1 MMILKKHAVIL
12 MLCLCL
18 FGVRASAEPLANGES
33 PHVGSNI
40 DGVLCRLEEKMSD
53 MQTLQTGFV
62 QEKKLAVFD
71 QTLVLEGTIFL
82 QKPARFAWHVKKPMR
97 YSLVMK
103 ENTVRQWDEDTQQV
117 QQISLSKNPA
127 FQAVIEQMR
136 QWFSGTYTS
145 LLAEYDI
152 KLLKQRPVSLRFV
165 PRKTTVASNVI
176 NNVTVVF
183 RDDERYIHQICIEEK
198 SGDST
203 LLIFVDTLL
212 NIPVGAEAW
221 EVKPRVQ

>member
-1 MMILKKHAVIL
+1 MRLKKNALWL

-18 FGVRASAEPLANGES
+18 FGMHAHAEWSATENSQQAA
-33 PHVGSNI
+33 SNI
-40 DGVLCRLEEKMSD
+40 DEVLGRLERKMSG
-53 MQTLQTGFV
+53 MRTLQTGFI

-82 QKPARFAWHVKKPMR
+82 QKPALFAWHVKKPMR

-103 ENTVRQWDEDTQQV
+103 DDMVRQWDEDTRRV
-117 QQISLSKNPA
+117 QQIPLSKNPG
-127 FQAVIEQMR
+127 FQAVVGQMR

-145 LLAEYDI
+145 LLGEYDVMI
-152 KLLKQRPVSLRFV
+152 LKQRPVSLRFI
-165 PRKTTVASNVI
+165 PRKATVASNVI
-176 NNVTVVF
+176 DSVTVVF
-183 RDDERYIHQICIEEK
+183 RKDERYIHQICIEEK

-203 LLIFVDTLL
+203 LLTFVDTLL

>member
-1 MMILKKHAVIL
+1 MRLKKNALGL

-18 FGVRASAEPLANGES
+18 FGMHAHAERS
-33 PHVGSNI
+33 PTENSQQAASNI
-40 DGVLCRLEEKMSD
+40 DEVLGRLERKMAG
-53 MQTLQTGFV
+53 MRTLQTGFI

-82 QKPARFAWHVKKPMR
+82 QKPGHFAWHVKKPMR

-103 ENTVRQWDEDTQQV
+103 EDTVRQWDEDTRRV
-117 QQISLSKNPA
+117 QQIPLSKNPA
-127 FQAVIEQMR
+127 FQAVVGQMR

-145 LLAEYDI
+145 LLVEYDVM
-152 KLLKQRPVSLRFV
+152 LHKQRPVSLRFV
-165 PRKTTVASNVI
+165 PRKATVASNVI
-176 NNVTVVF
+176 NSVTVVF
-183 RDDERYIHQICIEEK
+183 RNDERYVHQICIEEK

-203 LLIFVDTLL
+203 LLTFVDTLL